1 MDFMNRGYRNQN
13 TNTSSPQTGSSGSS
27 SSSSSNGS
35 GKKLKGGKFGGLTKI
50 GAMSFLIALVLIVAG
65 TIFAMIFFDN
75 KNPEASSVDKNKYQ
89 AVFLNGGQV
98 YFGKV
103 TDLNSKYTRLN
114 DIFYLRV
121 NQQVQPDQQSSN
133 TSNDVSLVKLGC
145 ELHGP
150 QDQMVINREQVIF
163 WENIKDDGQVVKA
176 INEYKKQYPNGE
188 QCQQSNGNTG
198 STGNNTGTNETTNS
212 NATTN
217 NNTTGN
223 TGTGE
228 NQTSNAGN

>member
-13 TNTSSPQTGSSGSS
+13 TNTSSPQTGGNSSSS

-35 GKKLKGGKFGGLTKI
+35 GKKVRSGKFGGLTKI
-50 GAMSFLIALVLIVAG
+50 GAMSFLIALALIVAG
-65 TIFAMIFFDN
+65 TIFAMMFFDN

-133 TSNDVSLVKLGC
+133 TGNDVSLVKLGC

-198 STGNNTGTNETTNS
+198 GTGNSTGDNETNS
-212 NATTN
+212 TPN

-228 NQTSNAGN
+228 NQTPSAGN